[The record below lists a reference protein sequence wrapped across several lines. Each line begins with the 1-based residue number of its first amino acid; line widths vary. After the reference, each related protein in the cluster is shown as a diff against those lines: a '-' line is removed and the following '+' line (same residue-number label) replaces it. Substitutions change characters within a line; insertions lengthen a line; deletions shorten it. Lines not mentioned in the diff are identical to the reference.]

1 MLDIRTPL
9 DVALDA
15 WPMLG
20 RLLRRHDE
28 SCGAT
33 KRKDVALPAGSDK
46 AARRHPI
53 ERLSV

>member
-28 SCGAT
+28 SWGAT
-33 KRKDVALPAGSDK
+33 KRKDVACRPDTT
-46 AARRHPI
+46 RRRDGIP
-53 ERLSV
+53 